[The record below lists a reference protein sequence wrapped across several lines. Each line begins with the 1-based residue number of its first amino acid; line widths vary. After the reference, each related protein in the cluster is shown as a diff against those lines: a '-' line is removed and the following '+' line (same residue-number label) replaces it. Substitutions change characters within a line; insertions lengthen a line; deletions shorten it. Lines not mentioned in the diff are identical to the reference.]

1 MLERVH
7 LRKIG
12 IQPTTFDCWMK
23 PAPMIRLLCHD
34 FIQGCCISLRLLAA
48 SVWMPLGASRA
59 LHLGYTIFNQVRVVR
74 KHNQMP
80 NWLSHAR
87 YLMYQTCASTPF
99 STASL
104 PLIPSRQ
111 SITALIDSGPVKE
124 PVTALCHSA
133 HKLSAVCS
141 DIMGQCSVFTDPTT

>member
-1 MLERVH
+1 MTVGWNQHPWLDCCAMTSSRVAVSHCDTYRH
-7 LRKIG
+7 LCGCLWGPRGPFIWA
-12 IQPTTFDCWMK
+12 TWFL
-23 PAPMIRLLCHD
+23 IR
-34 FIQGCCISLRLLAA
+34 FES
-48 SVWMPLGASRA
+48 
-59 LHLGYTIFNQVRVVR
+59 FE

-124 PVTALCHSA
+124 PVAALCHSA

-141 DIMGQCSVFTDPTT
+141 DIMGQCSVFTDPTTWLYKKLP